1 MRWLADEN
9 LNYAIVRGL
18 RRRNPVFDIF
28 RTQDADLVGHQDPA
42 LLNWAAEQGRIIL
55 THDVRTIPDYAY
67 DRVLRG
73 LPMPGVVQVH
83 RTLPL
88 TACIEQILL
97 MDECGE
103 PGEWE
108 GQVVYLPLR

>member
-9 LNYAIVRGL
+9 FPYAIVRGL
-18 RRRNPVFDIF
+18 RRRNPAFDII
-28 RTQDADLVGHQDPA
+28 RTQDAGLVGSEDPV
-42 LLNWAAEQGRIIL
+42 LLAWAAEQGRMIL
-55 THDVRTIPDYAY
+55 THDIRTMPAYAY
-67 DRVLRG
+67 ARIRQG
-73 LPMPGVVQVH
+73 LPMPGVVQVS
-83 RTLPL
+83 RALTLRPI
-88 TACIEQILL
+88 IEQILL